1 MADNVSV
8 SKLAAYAT
16 VVKCSMRYGVV
27 VRGTEIK
34 NGTRYAS
41 IINLT
46 NAIPT
51 SIQIGKFQLRL
62 YCDQNRKSRP
72 HGGGA
77 TQQPETHVVSHM
89 VWECQNEMCR
99 HCSRTGHKQTDCDEH
114 RVGKTV
120 TAMTGEYIYHL
131 ANSEEAVDDAELV
144 ELSDHGEGEDEMLGV
159 GDHDRGNMV
168 ILDSDCSLSSSG
180 IPWLNMWTTSGML
193 QSWPNLGYKHLRWT
207 KCSV

>member
-16 VVKCSMRYGVV
+16 VVQGSMRHGVV
-27 VRGTEIK
+27 VRGTENK
-34 NGTRYAS
+34 NGTQYTS
-41 IINLT
+41 IMNLT

-51 SIQIGKFQLRL
+51 SIQIGKFPLSL

-72 HGGGA
+72 HRGGA
-77 TQQPETHVVSHM
+77 TQQPERRCFRCLSVSHM
-89 VWECQNEMCR
+89 VWECQNEIAFR
-99 HCSRTGHKQTDCDEH
+99 HCSRPGHTQKDCDKH
-114 RVGKTV
+114 RADKTA

-131 ANSEEAVDDAELV
+131 ANSEETVDDAELV

-159 GDHDRGNMV
+159 GDHDRSNME

-193 QSWPNLGYKHLRWT
+193 QS
-207 KCSV
+207 